1 MAIGAM
7 GKEHGFGWLAGIVVL
22 IGIGMLVGFLIFT
35 RAVYA
40 FGIFGAFLLLGV
52 GLLIFGWVYDRRL
65 EKKYPDE
72 SG

>member
-22 IGIGMLVGFLIFT
+22 IGIAMLIGFLIFS

-40 FGIFGAFLLLGV
+40 FGLFGALILLAV
-52 GLLIFGWVYDRRL
+52 GLLVFGWVYDRRL
-65 EKKYPDE
+65 EDKYPDE